1 MASLPRMARE
11 RALERCDQIRFR
23 WRRQYNLPPTDPRY
37 LEMTVGE
44 MLEDLL
50 CHQFLDHPETRAT
63 MITDDF
69 DEELARLEA
78 EAARD
83 PASPADGGTDIPDD
97 FIDPVV

>member
-1 MASLPRMARE
+1 MARE

>member
-1 MASLPRMARE
+1 M
-11 RALERCDQIRFR
+11 
-23 WRRQYNLPPTDPRY
+23 
-37 LEMTVGE
+37 GE

-69 DEELARLEA
+69 DEELAILEA
-78 EAARD
+78 EVARE
-83 PASPADGGTDIPDD
+83 PAPPPDGGADMPDD